1 MAVTTLTYKLT
12 AEKKLTERINSDN
25 KWEVLPKRWIVERTF
40 AWFNS
45 CCGLS
50 SNYEIT
56 KNSAESMVKIAHFNT
71 LLKCLYELVSIRT
84 DDDLLGQFSTLAE
97 ATSRS
102 RSFLINQAMREFID
116 REAWQISAI
125 WTIDC
130 SNGER

>member
-1 MAVTTLTYKLT
+1 M
-12 AEKKLTERINSDN
+12 
-25 KWEVLPKRWIVERTF
+25 
-40 AWFNS
+40 
-45 CCGLS
+45 S
-50 SNYEIT
+50 S
-56 KNSAESMVKIAHFNT
+56 
-71 LLKCLYELVSIRT
+71 LVSIRT

-102 RSFLINQAMREFID
+102 RSFLINQAMREFIE